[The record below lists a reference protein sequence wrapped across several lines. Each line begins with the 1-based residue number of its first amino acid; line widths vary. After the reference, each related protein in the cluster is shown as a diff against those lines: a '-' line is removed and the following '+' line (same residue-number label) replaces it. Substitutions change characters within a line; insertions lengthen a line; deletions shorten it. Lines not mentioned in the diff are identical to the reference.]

1 MKNILGSV
9 IKNIRKSKG
18 LTQSELSNLTGF
30 SQNTISNHEN
40 MKRSL
45 DELDINIYAKA
56 LNVTPQYLF
65 EQANGKN
72 QVSYRDLEDNN
83 KAELLSIYSKL
94 NTVNQK
100 ATYDFAKQKLDEQN
114 KIVSLNTSDNEIFT
128 LAAHSK
134 DPKHIHSDEEIA
146 EINDFLDEIDK
157 KYDDKHKK

>member
-114 KIVSLNTSDNEIFT
+114 KIVSLNTSDDEIFT

-134 DPKHIHSDEEIA
+134 DPKHIHSDKEIA

>member
-94 NTVNQK
+94 NTANQK
-100 ATYDFAKQKLDEQN
+100 ATYNFAKKKLDEQN
-114 KIVSLNTSDNEIFT
+114 KIVSLNSSDDEIFT

-134 DPKHIHSDEEIA
+134 DPKYIHSDEEIA

>member
-114 KIVSLNTSDNEIFT
+114 KIVSLNTSDDEIFT

-134 DPKHIHSDEEIA
+134 DPKHIHSDEEIS